1 VGARELDPKAVLER
15 LAPGGASGESLPA
28 SVAPK
33 PRPQAPHTID
43 RGIEVKGLSG
53 MMVAF
58 ARCCSPVSGDSIL
71 GYVTVGRGVSIHRAD
86 CVNAPDLL
94 RKSERLVE
102 VRWAGAAEASRPVEL
117 EVAAWDRPNLMA
129 EMLLAIARTTSPK
142 GHNSNLSAA
151 AASALEGGLA
161 QARFT
166 VEIFDLEHLK
176 RLMLNLYQVEGVTS
190 VKRLDKR
197 LKKRAS
203 RPSETKGAMDASD
216 SA

>member
-1 VGARELDPKAVLER
+1 VLER
-15 LAPGGASGESLPA
+15 LAPGEASGESLPA
-28 SVAPK
+28 TVTPK
-33 PRPQAPHTID
+33 ARPQAPHTID

-58 ARCCSPVSGDSIL
+58 ARCCSPVSGDAIL

-129 EMLLAIARTTSPK
+129 EMLLAIARTTSPA

-197 LKKRAS
+197 LKKRISKA
-203 RPSETKGAMDASD
+203 ETKGAMDASD